1 MRDKQVMI
9 SLVLALILGLGAA
22 FSARSWLKQQI
33 PAAISA
39 KAVETQTIVT
49 MQTGVGVGAILTK
62 EQLKIVDWP
71 KSYLPEGAYSTIRE
85 VEGRVVKMP
94 LTKGDPVREASLLPK
109 GSQGGLVAVIDKDMR
124 AVSVKVDA
132 VIGVAGFVTPGSR
145 VDVLATLRRVDQ
157 KNKLPY
163 SMVILQDVRVLA
175 IDQKLEEAKKGEATV
190 VSVVTLEVKPEQAEQ
205 LTYAAHE
212 GRLQLA
218 MRNPGDRETVK
229 TRSTGV
235 SDLLPSRYRSRA
247 AAPTGSPVE
256 IIKGARVSMKN
267 Y

>member
-9 SLVLALILGLGAA
+9 SLVLALILGVGAA
-22 FSARSWLKQQI
+22 FSARSGLKQQI

-39 KAVETQTIVT
+39 EAVDTRNVITLQADA
-49 MQTGVGVGAILTK
+49 GVGTILTK
-62 EQLKIVDWP
+62 AQLKVVDWP
-71 KSYLPEGAYSTIRE
+71 EAYFPEGAYSNMQE

-94 LTKGDPVREASLLPK
+94 LTKGDPIREANLLPK
-109 GSQGGLVAVIDKDMR
+109 GSQGGLVAVINKDMR

-132 VIGVAGFVTPGSR
+132 VIGVAGFVTPGSH
-145 VDVLATLRRVDQ
+145 VDVLATLRRLDQ
-157 KNKLPY
+157 KSKLPY
-163 SMVILQDVRVLA
+163 SKVILQDVRVLA
-175 IDQKLEEAKKGEATV
+175 IDQKLEEAEKGEAHI

-218 MRNPGDRETVK
+218 MRNPGDRETVV

-235 SDLLPSRYRSRA
+235 SDLLPPRYRRRSKES
-247 AAPTGSPVE
+247 GSPIEV
-256 IIKGARVSMKN
+256 IKGTNVSVKR

>member
-1 MRDKQVMI
+1 MRDKQVII
-9 SLVLALILGLGAA
+9 SLVLALILGVGAA

-39 KAVETQTIVT
+39 EAVETQTVVT
-49 MQTGVGVGAILTK
+49 VQTNVGVGTILTK
-62 EQLKIVDWP
+62 AQLKVVDWP
-71 KSYLPEGAYSTIRE
+71 KAYLPEGAYFNIQE

-94 LTKGDPVREASLLPK
+94 LTKGDPIRETNLLPK
-109 GSQGGLVAVIDKDMR
+109 GSQGGLVAVIDKSMR

-132 VIGVAGFVTPGSR
+132 VIGVAGFVTPGSH
-145 VDVLATLRRVDQ
+145 VDVLATLRRIDQ

-175 IDQKLEEAKKGEATV
+175 IDQKLEEAEKGEAHL
-190 VSVVTLEVKPEQAEQ
+190 VSVVTLEVTPKQAEH

-218 MRNPGDRETVK
+218 MRNPGDRETVT

-247 AAPTGSPVE
+247 AATGSP
-256 IIKGARVSMKN
+256 IQLIKGSHLSSRN